1 MTAWDWVAGRGSGT
15 TTSGSTSPNSPTVR
29 SRRPRGQAEQLIAG
43 ERTDGLAEE
52 LSAWLE
58 RNLLWVPGAG
68 TRVLLVD
75 LDNLRAD
82 PRRWR
87 ARMAAVVTLARQAD
101 HAVLAGQEGAVR
113 RGRPHLAEFA
123 AGARQVADGSDLADL
138 VLLDAADALRDDA
151 VQVIVLSNDGIFA
164 SLADRGPLT
173 VLSPGA
179 DALSDRLRDAATRV
193 VDLMALE
200 EGGRPAGRDS
210 FVAAADQACGT
221 QACDDFLGG
230 GRGGA
235 G

>member
-1 MTAWDWVAGRGSGT
+1 MGLGGGPSDWDDYEWVS
-15 TTSGSTSPNSPTVR
+15 
-29 SRRPRGQAEQLIAG
+29 
-43 ERTDGLAEE
+43 LAELPSVRVGRQRTPADQVAADGPTE
-52 LSAWLE
+52 PLARHLSRWLE
-58 RNLLWVPGAG
+58 RNVLWVPGPS

-87 ARMAAVVTLARQAD
+87 ARMSAVVTLARQAD

-123 AGARQVADGSDLADL
+123 ARARPVADGSDLADL
-138 VLLDAADALRDDA
+138 VLLEAADALHGDA
-151 VQVIVLSNDGIFA
+151 IQVVVLSNDGIFA
-164 SLADRGPLT
+164 SLAERGPLV

-200 EGGRPAGRDS
+200 EGEAR
-210 FVAAADQACGT
+210 
-221 QACDDFLGG
+221 
-230 GRGGA
+230 
-235 G
+235 

>member
-1 MTAWDWVAGRGSGT
+1 MGLGGGPGEWDDFEWVNLAQLPAVR
-15 TTSGSTSPNSPTVR
+15 VR
-29 SRRPRGQAEQLIAG
+29 SRRSGAG
-43 ERTDGLAEE
+43 SLAEGE
-52 LSAWLE
+52 QMEPLAQQLSSWLE
-58 RNLLWVPGAG
+58 RNVLWVAGAS

-123 AGARQVADGSDLADL
+123 ARARPVSAGSDLADH
-138 VLLDAADALRDDA
+138 VLLEAADALNADA
-151 VQVIVLSNDGIFA
+151 IQVVVLSNDGIFA
-164 SLADRGPLT
+164 SLAERGPLV

-193 VDLMALE
+193 VDLVALE
-200 EGGRPAGRDS
+200 EAWAGLER
-210 FVAAADQACGT
+210 T
-221 QACDDFLGG
+221 
-230 GRGGA
+230 
-235 G
+235 